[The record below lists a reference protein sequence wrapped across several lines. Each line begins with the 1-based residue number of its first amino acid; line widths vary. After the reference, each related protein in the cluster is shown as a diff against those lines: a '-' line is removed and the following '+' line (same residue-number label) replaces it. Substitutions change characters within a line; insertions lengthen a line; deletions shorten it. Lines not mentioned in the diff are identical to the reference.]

1 MQLALCV
8 GKEEAK
14 LLVTPL
20 EISSDLAQHVALEFY
35 EELDLNS
42 SSVQVMEGTPSIE
55 IVLSPHHE
63 NMSSSRAQDIATTTN
78 SVPDRF
84 LLPNLNI
91 SLSLEESSD
100 NSSGG
105 CIEQVLHSNKARNF
119 VVARKFRL
127 ECLQGKFS
135 QIGKGKGNL
144 DWSAFEENSHRL
156 ERVNL
161 DETS

>member
-1 MQLALCV
+1 MCV

-20 EISSDLAQHVALEFY
+20 EISSDLAQHAELECF

-42 SSVQVMEGTPSIE
+42 PLVQVMEGTPSIE
-55 IVLSPHHE
+55 IVFPPHHE
-63 NMSSSRAQDIATTTN
+63 NMSSSRAQDIVTTTN

-100 NSSGG
+100 NNSSG
-105 CIEQVLHSNKARNF
+105 CAEKILHPNKAGAF
-119 VVARKFRL
+119 VVARKLRL
-127 ECLQGKFS
+127 ECL
-135 QIGKGKGNL
+135 
-144 DWSAFEENSHRL
+144 
-156 ERVNL
+156 
-161 DETS
+161 

>member
-14 LLVTPL
+14 LPVTPL

-55 IVLSPHHE
+55 IVLPPHHE
-63 NMSSSRAQDIATTTN
+63 NMSSSWAQDIVTSTN
-78 SVPDRF
+78 LVSDRF

-91 SLSLEESSD
+91 SLSLEESFD
-100 NSSGG
+100 NSLVG
-105 CIEQVLHSNKARNF
+105 CTEQVLHPNKGEASAM
-119 VVARKFRL
+119 ARKLRL
-127 ECLQGKFS
+127 ECLRGKFS
-135 QIGKGKGNL
+135 QIGKRKFG
-144 DWSAFEENSHRL
+144 
-156 ERVNL
+156 
-161 DETS
+161 